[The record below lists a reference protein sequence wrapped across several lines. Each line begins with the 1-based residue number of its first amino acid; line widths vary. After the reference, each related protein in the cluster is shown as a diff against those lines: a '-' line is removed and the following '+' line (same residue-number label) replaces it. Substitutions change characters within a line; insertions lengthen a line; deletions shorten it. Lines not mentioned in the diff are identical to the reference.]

1 MLRVVIDTNV
11 LIEGAKDPHSYQVRI
26 MRLALAGELL
36 PLISPRTISEH
47 DRLIDRLVVED
58 EYRTLLENFL
68 DQAEEIEPG
77 AATEREAAGTSSDRE
92 DDKFLSLAKD
102 GDADYI
108 ITRDKDLLELEQYGE
123 TEITTPE
130 RFWNTYQEVAGS
142 TVRALGY

>member
-11 LIEGAKDPHSYQVRI
+11 LIEGAKDPHSFQVRI
-26 MRLALAGELL
+26 MRLALAGELQ
-36 PLISPRTISEH
+36 PLLSPRTLREH
-47 DRLIDRLVVED
+47 ERLIERLVVED
-58 EYRTLLENFL
+58 EYRTLLQNFL
-68 DQAEEIEPG
+68 EQAETVQPSVD
-77 AATEREAAGTSSDRE
+77 TVREATGASSDRE
-92 DDKFLSLAKD
+92 DDKFLSLAKE

-108 ITRDKDLLELEQYGE
+108 ITRDNDLLELETYGE